1 MAVAVRCQEVKY
13 SSRTLRAD
21 AVRLL
26 AAIERPRAELSVL
39 LCDDEFIR
47 GLNAQWR
54 QKDTPTDV
62 LSFPMG
68 DDEVLGDIVISLDT
82 AARQA
87 AERVIR
93 MATTTST
100 ENSGL
105 LGWLLPPFEK
115 ACGCSVRVLSVGSGA
130 ALKLGANG
138 DADLVLVSPGL
149 RSPDLEPFYYRYRCE
164 CVPLRYLD
172 CWKCAPDFDYLRKC
186 APDHVE

>member
-13 SSRTLRAD
+13 SSRALRAD

-26 AAIERPRAELSVL
+26 AAIERPKAELSVL

-68 DDEVLGDIVISLDT
+68 DDDVLGDVVISLDT

-87 AERVIR
+87 AERGHDLH
-93 MATTTST
+93 T
-100 ENSGL
+100 ELRVLLVHGL
-105 LGWLLPPFEK
+105 LHLCGHDHEAPGEDAEMAAEEDRLL
-115 ACGCSVRVLSVGSGA
+115 V
-130 ALKLGANG
+130 ALGVAG
-138 DADLVLVSPGL
+138 GGLVSRAGL
-149 RSPDLEPFYYRYRCE
+149 G
-164 CVPLRYLD
+164 
-172 CWKCAPDFDYLRKC
+172 
-186 APDHVE
+186 